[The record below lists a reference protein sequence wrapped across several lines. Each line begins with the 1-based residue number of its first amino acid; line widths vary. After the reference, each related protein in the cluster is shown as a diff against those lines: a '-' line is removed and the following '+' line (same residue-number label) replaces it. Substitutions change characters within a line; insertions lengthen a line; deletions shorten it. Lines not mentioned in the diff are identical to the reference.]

1 MIRSRNNLM
10 YTGFLWDTD
19 PNLVMEICQAIYTW
33 NVPSEP
39 LYIDFG
45 YGINSIIAMCCLYSH
60 LDIRFKL

>member
-39 LYIDFG
+39 LYIGFWIW
-45 YGINSIIAMCCLYSH
+45 Y
-60 LDIRFKL
+60 K